1 MIECRVERRGPADSH
16 PQRERCPVRTAISI
30 VALTGLVVTLAA
42 CSPANPNAADC
53 DVTPSGSVSSSIK
66 VTGDIGKKPE
76 VTFTSPTK
84 VATTERSVVIESDGE
99 VAQVGDV
106 VKVQYSL
113 YNGGTG
119 KELEASDYTEAGL
132 TSFPV
137 DIEQLQIS
145 GIVDT
150 LRCSAVGS
158 RVVGVIP
165 SAEGF
170 AENGSQLGLAATDD
184 LIFVVD
190 IDSIEPAPEPAE
202 PALPK
207 ADGADQPPVEGMPTV
222 VLDADGRPTVTI
234 PATDPPAELQLAVLK
249 LGTGAVI
256 EPGSDVIV
264 HYQGTNWNTGEIFD
278 ESWARG
284 EPSTFNVDQ
293 VIAGFTA
300 ALVGQTIGSQ
310 VLVVIP
316 PDQGYGA
323 EGRAPSIGG
332 TDTLIFVV
340 DILGV
345 G

>member
-1 MIECRVERRGPADSH
+1 M
-16 PQRERCPVRTAISI
+16 TA
-30 VALTGLVVTLAA
+30 LVVSLAA
-42 CSPANPNAADC
+42 CSTPDNAAADC
-53 DVTPSGSVSSSIK
+53 DVTPSGSVSDSIK
-66 VTGDIGKKPE
+66 VTGKIGEKPE
-76 VTFTSPTK
+76 ITFTSPTK
-84 VATTERSVVIESDGE
+84 VTTTERTVVIPSDGE
-99 VAQVGDV
+99 IAQVGDV
-106 VKVQYSL
+106 VNVQYSL

-119 KELEASDYTEAGL
+119 EELETSDYTEAGL

-137 DIEQLQIS
+137 DVEQLQIS

-150 LRCSAVGS
+150 LRCAAVGS

-165 SAEGF
+165 FAEGF
-170 AENGSQLGLAATDD
+170 AENGTQLGLAETDD
-184 LIFVVD
+184 LVFVVD
-190 IDSIEPAPEPAE
+190 IDSIEPAAE

-207 ADGADQPPVEGMPTV
+207 ADGVDQPAVDGLPTV
-222 VLDADGRPTVTI
+222 VLDDDGRPTVTI
-234 PATDPPAELQLAVLK
+234 PDTAPPAELQLAVLK
-249 LGTGAVI
+249 LGDGAVVKD
-256 EPGSDVIV
+256 GDDVTV

-284 EPSTFNVDQ
+284 EPATFNTAQ

-300 ALVGQTIGSQ
+300 ALVGQTVGSQ

-323 EGRAPSIGG
+323 AGSGDKIGG
-332 TDTLIFVV
+332 TDTLIFVI